1 LDTVNDAKRI
11 NNALVK
17 LRESRGYL
25 LFARLAAL
33 DAQLWLAG
41 QHDPISRVQD
51 AGPRAKRAAE
61 LCGLISDAVTH
72 AERLIFS
79 VEGDDR

>member
-51 AGPRAKRAAE
+51 AGPRTKRATE
-61 LCGLISDAVTH
+61 LCWLISDAVTH
-72 AERLIFS
+72 AERLISF
-79 VEGDDR
+79 VEGDSR